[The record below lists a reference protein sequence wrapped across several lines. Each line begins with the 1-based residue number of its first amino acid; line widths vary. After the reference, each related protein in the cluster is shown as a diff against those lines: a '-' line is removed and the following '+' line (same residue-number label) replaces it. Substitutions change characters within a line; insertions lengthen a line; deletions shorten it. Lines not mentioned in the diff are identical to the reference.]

1 MHHRMTTKR
10 RAQAHQDAFA
20 YSIKGDNG
28 TYIEIGAFKPAT
40 KSNTYGLE
48 VYHGWKGFSLELNVK
63 WRQAWNECP
72 ERHNP
77 VCWTDATT
85 FDYVAQFDSMGMPRR
100 INYLSCDI
108 EPPNNTFTAL
118 KRVIEQGIEFDCI
131 TFEHDKGNPG
141 FAHLLEH
148 NYEQQA
154 IDFLAKHGYR
164 PVVLDVYAGKNTEWF
179 FETWFVKNDIEYP
192 TMNFE
197 DWKVWAG
204 LV

>member
-1 MHHRMTTKR
+1 MTTKR
-10 RAQAHQDAFA
+10 RGQAHQDAFA
-20 YSIKGDNG
+20 YSIAGEQG

-40 KSNTYGLE
+40 KNNTYGLE
-48 VYHGWKGFSLELNVK
+48 VDHGWKGFSLELNVK
-63 WRQAWNECP
+63 WKQAWDECL

-85 FDYVAQFDSMGMPRR
+85 FDYLTQVDAMRMPRR

-118 KRVIEQGIEFDCI
+118 KRVIEQGIDFDCI

-141 FAHLLEH
+141 FAHLLVD

-154 IDFLAKHGYR
+154 IDFLAQYNYR

-192 TMNFE
+192 SMKFE
-197 DWKVWAG
+197 DWKVWMG

>member
-1 MHHRMTTKR
+1 MNTKR

-20 YSIKGDNG
+20 YSITGEQG

-48 VYHGWKGFSLELNVK
+48 VNHGWRGFSLELNLK
-63 WRQAWNECP
+63 WKQAWDECP
-72 ERHNP
+72 ERKNP
-77 VCWTDATT
+77 VCWTDALE
-85 FDYVAQFDSMGMPRR
+85 FDYVAQVQSMGLPRR

-108 EPPNNTFTAL
+108 EPPNNALSAL
-118 KRVIEQGIEFDCI
+118 KRVIGQGIEFDCI
-131 TFEHDKGNPG
+131 TFEHDRCNPG
-141 FAHLLEH
+141 FAHLVQD

-154 IDFLAKHGYR
+154 IDFLSQHGYR
-164 PVVLDVYAGKNTEWF
+164 AVVSDVYAGKNTEYF

-192 TMNFE
+192 TMKFE
-197 DWKVWAG
+197 EWKVWAG

>member
-1 MHHRMTTKR
+1 MTTKR
-10 RAQAHQDAFA
+10 RGQAHQDAFA
-20 YSIKGDNG
+20 YSIAGEQG

-40 KSNTYGLE
+40 KNNTYGLE
-48 VYHGWKGFSLELNVK
+48 VDHGWKGFSLELNIK
-63 WRQAWNECP
+63 WKQAWDECL

-85 FDYVAQFDSMGMPRR
+85 FDYLTQVDAMRMPRR

-118 KRVIEQGIEFDCI
+118 KRVIEQGIDFDCI

-141 FAHLLEH
+141 FAHLLVD

-154 IDFLAKHGYR
+154 IDFLAQYNYR

-192 TMNFE
+192 SMKFE
-197 DWKVWAG
+197 DWKVWMG

>member
-10 RAQAHQDAFA
+10 RGQAHQDAFA
-20 YSIKGDNG
+20 YSIAGEQG

-40 KSNTYGLE
+40 KNNTYGLE
-48 VYHGWKGFSLELNVK
+48 VDHGWKGFSLELNIK
-63 WRQAWNECP
+63 WKQAWDECL

-85 FDYVAQFDSMGMPRR
+85 FDYLTQVDAMRMPRR

-141 FAHLLEH
+141 FAHLLVD

-154 IDFLAKHGYR
+154 IDFLAQYNYR

-179 FETWFVKNDIEYP
+179 FETWFVKNDIKYP
-192 TMNFE
+192 SMKFE
-197 DWKVWAG
+197 DWKVWMG

>member
-1 MHHRMTTKR
+1 MTTKR
-10 RAQAHQDAFA
+10 RGQAHQDAFA
-20 YSIKGDNG
+20 YSIAGKQG

-40 KSNTYGLE
+40 KNNTYGLE
-48 VYHGWKGFSLELNVK
+48 VDHGWKGFSLELNIK
-63 WRQAWNECP
+63 WKQAWDECL

-85 FDYVAQFDSMGMPRR
+85 FDYLTQVDAMRMPRR

-141 FAHLLEH
+141 FAHLLVD

-154 IDFLAKHGYR
+154 IDFLAQYNYR

-179 FETWFVKNDIEYP
+179 FETWFVKNDIKYP
-192 TMNFE
+192 SMKFE
-197 DWKVWAG
+197 DWKVWMG